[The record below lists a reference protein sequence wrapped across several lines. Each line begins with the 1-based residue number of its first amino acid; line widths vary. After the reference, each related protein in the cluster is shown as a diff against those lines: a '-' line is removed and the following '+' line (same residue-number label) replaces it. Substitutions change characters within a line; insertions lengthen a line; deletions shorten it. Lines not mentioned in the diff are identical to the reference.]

1 MVPGYPETVRLP
13 DAVCGD
19 IDACRETFLVHV
31 GDQKTLKEWKTTSE
45 THLSNL
51 SRLLRQWDLD
61 HLFITQYAGPAL
73 LDKLR
78 KQIVHAFPGPCNIDD
93 LKSGDEMAKVKAGL
107 ASFSEKLEKIRTSPL
122 ALAIWDAASKD
133 ITWAASHVQHM
144 LEYEPL
150 TASQLQTVTSYQ
162 REVVVASE
170 NLLCTIV
177 HEMNVESTKK
187 GSLKALLCMEK
198 IIAW

>member
-1 MVPGYPETVRLP
+1 MPGYPETVRLP

-19 IDACRETFLVHV
+19 IDACRETFLIHV
-31 GDQKTLKEWKTTSE
+31 SDQKTLKDWKSTCD
-45 THLSNL
+45 THLANL
-51 SRLLRQWDLD
+51 NRLNRQWDLD

-73 LDKLR
+73 LDKVR
-78 KQIVHAFPGPCNIDD
+78 KTIVHAFPGPC
-93 LKSGDEMAKVKAGL
+93 LLEAFKSGDEMAKVKAGL
-107 ASFSEKLEKIRTSPL
+107 ASFSEKLEKIRTSSL
-122 ALAIWDAASKD
+122 AFAIWDAASKD

-150 TASQLQTVTSYQ
+150 TASQLQTLTSYQ

-177 HEMNVESTKK
+177 HVKDVESGKK
-187 GSLKALLCMEK
+187 GNLKARLCMEK